1 MVDGSSCWR
10 RLRPLGL
17 LRSAARVGRDSGSM
31 RELVGSLVGIFSD
44 VGPLARSGLVSEGFL
59 GGRGEGVG
67 SELVQDVVAAAG
79 ELAGDGQRG
88 ARVGEPAGLEREVVG
103 VVGAGGV
110 GGGVGGV
117 FEGPAPRPGALA
129 GGPAG
134 PGAAGRGG

>member
-79 ELAGDGQRG
+79 EVAGGGQRG
-88 ARVGEPAGLEREVVG
+88 A
-103 VVGAGGV
+103 GG
-110 GGGVGGV
+110 
-117 FEGPAPRPGALA
+117 

-134 PGAAGRGG
+134 LGRGVVGGGGAGGGAGGGGGG